1 MNTITDFSITKS
13 KALEF
18 IIVIKENGTTLP
30 LELNPTDAFTFS
42 LVDKKYN
49 TKYIADK
56 PMVITDA
63 LNGEVTGNIT
73 AIESSTL
80 PSKRASAEDYFV
92 PRPNLRVVVQGNTA
106 TQGEMV
112 ATIENVSVLVG

>member
-1 MNTITDFSITKS
+1 
-13 KALEF
+13 
-18 IIVIKENGTTLP
+18 
-30 LELNPTDAFTFS
+30 
-42 LVDKKYN
+42 
-49 TKYIADK
+49 
-56 PMVITDA
+56 MVITDA

-73 AIESSTL
+73 AIESL
-80 PSKRASAEDYFV
+80 HCHLRELSAEDYFV